1 MATVADL
8 TEINAAVDT
17 IITDG
22 GILHQVIHGAVGDPP
37 ITVESGQ
44 VNNLATALSLIMGG
58 GLTTDAVRT
67 LIADALHIEAIN
79 SLVLD
84 DDTGILSI
92 NYIDENGSN
101 DKSVDLSVFQ
111 NDDVTHAIV
120 MDDLNSTDLNTVI
133 TPGWYRVIAGNSNF
147 PPDGQRGALRVVSTG
162 TDALFRQ
169 DYYESDIAEPHHYTR
184 STLNA
189 GASWSPWKQALHTLT
204 IGTANQV
211 LTSTGSGYGWADPG
225 PGTTYSAGSGLDL
238 EGTQFSLEEASDT
251 NVGGIELATDAEAAD
266 GTDNRRAIT
275 PAVLKSVTDALP
287 EVITYTPGEAI
298 DIAGGVISVESAS
311 TSNRGSVQL
320 ASNIQTQFGVI
331 TVRAVTPAGLKS
343 VIEQLLLVPEGGTA
357 LQVLTKGSGDTFSWQ
372 DASGGGGGLTQQEV
386 QVLIAAAGHAN
397 NLTAS
402 YSTSTGQ
409 LTLTLTLDDNT
420 VRTENVLIPR
430 YGVSGTG
437 IALTG
442 NIFSLVGA
450 TENSAGA
457 VFLATEA
464 HVLEGT
470 NASDAVTSAT
480 LQAKINALPF
490 IAYTEGD
497 GINIINGVISGE
509 QANTNNR
516 GVVQLAN
523 NPTTIS
529 GTSNSTAVTPSGL
542 NSVIDLIRQVPTGGT
557 ALQVLT
563 KGSESTFSWQDA
575 PSSGGGGLTQDQVQ
589 VLIAAAGHANNL
601 TASYSTS
608 TGQLTL
614 TLSLDDNTS
623 RIENVLIPRYLAG
636 VGLDLNSQT
645 FSLESATTSSVGGV
659 ELATNAETNTGT
671 DATKAVTPAAL
682 KSVTDALP
690 TGTTYTEGAGI
701 NINGTEISAEIATEI
716 NSGSVEL
723 ANNAE
728 TATGTDFGKAVT
740 PKGLKSVTDQI
751 KEVPDGG
758 TENQIIIKGSGD
770 TYDWGDAAAGSG
782 GGGSSAVRVTHL
794 DTTNTTAWSNVET
807 TRREFTL
814 TTPLSN
820 DSGKLLFRGKK
831 GSTIYWEA
839 ELDNQGFYG
848 RAASDT
854 RAATLKIASST
865 SISGFGHT
873 TVYTYRTSSDSTIKF
888 SSRHGANI
896 MPSDSEL
903 EIIFIPDGGSG
914 SGDGSGTTYTEGDGI
929 NINGTVI
936 SAETAT
942 TSNVG
947 GVELATNA
955 ETNTG
960 TDATKAVTPAAL
972 KSVTDAL
979 PTGTTYSAGE
989 GIDLNGTIISV
1000 EAASTLNRGSVFIAT
1015 PNNTR
1020 DGDNATLAV
1029 SPVGLKA
1036 VLDELK
1042 EVPDGGTEDQVLTK
1056 GSGDTYAWGD
1066 AASGGGFATEDL
1078 FEGAVDVA
1086 SAREW
1091 IGTGYTVPADERTGY
1106 WLINFGE
1113 SSTATNESGAW
1124 VWVDVEQLFAKVAG
1138 VSGEASDA
1146 ATQLLFQASLGAGNT
1161 AELGHTTTGEI
1172 LFTTSNASADALPLT
1187 IRKVVAGSGGG
1198 GSTEL
1203 YNFYILHD
1211 SSEDAR
1217 AGTFPE
1223 TEITNSFHAFMNFTQ
1238 SADGQIISPLNAA
1251 LAPTVQ
1257 ATGGQFVFENIE
1269 NITSDGSVV
1278 LHSGVPVS
1286 IKSSGGIHL
1295 NVTDPGTGEAFAQIA
1310 RIVLLN
1316 GVEISRET
1324 TGTYQVRANSVYV
1337 PFDHLSYSYIPPE
1350 DQPYNGS
1357 RVQFVLDLTNQHN
1370 INIGTTAISYWVAPG
1385 TRETITQLNPRVSGG
1400 SGSSETTSTASTYTE
1415 LTGDLDMDDIV
1426 TPGEYTY
1433 TRGTSTLTNGPRTG
1447 INDFGF
1453 EVIPAGDG
1461 DVRQWVI
1468 TTDLSIATYER
1479 SRRNGDW
1486 LGWRAVQYVPSGG
1499 TSTDGQVLTKT
1510 GPDSDDYGWEDLPTA
1525 DATPTTHPQLGE
1537 ATVSQVD
1544 DTFVA
1549 ANRLDPTTAITS
1561 LNDNDEVVFVFTT
1574 NDDQTAEAH
1583 NSSELRMNVARLI
1596 EMAEEGTDITT
1607 NTVFSSD
1614 TDALCGSINHYS
1626 NSNTIGTIRILVHPG
1641 RATLDDPI
1649 SFWFA
1654 VNNPTTVAAPINVK
1668 AHVVPLGSIGS
1679 GNAIAY
1685 TEGAGINISGTVVS
1699 AETATTTNLGSVELA
1714 NNAETSSGTNS
1725 TDAVTPASLKAHL
1738 DTLLAGVFRIDTIGS
1753 AHANVTQGLTW
1764 VGTGIN
1770 IPDTDDYRNVNW
1782 RVNFGT
1788 DASGKRSAIQYVID
1802 ASLLFVVS
1810 TSTAAASVTDANS
1823 IIFPDAV
1830 GVGSDAYIG
1839 ITSSGEILYSSN
1851 TLSADAL
1858 PLRLQR
1864 EAAILG

>member
-1 MATVADL
+1 
-8 TEINAAVDT
+8 
-17 IITDG
+17 
-22 GILHQVIHGAVGDPP
+22 
-37 ITVESGQ
+37 
-44 VNNLATALSLIMGG
+44 
-58 GLTTDAVRT
+58 
-67 LIADALHIEAIN
+67 
-79 SLVLD
+79 
-84 DDTGILSI
+84 
-92 NYIDENGSN
+92 
-101 DKSVDLSVFQ
+101 
-111 NDDVTHAIV
+111 

-204 IGTANQV
+204 IGTAAQV

-287 EVITYTPGEAI
+287 AVITYTPGEAI

-343 VIEQLLLVPEGGTA
+343 VLDQLLLVPEGGTA
-357 LQVLTKGSGDTFSWQ
+357 LQVLTKGSGSTFSWQ

-397 NLTAS
+397 NITAS

-430 YGVSGTG
+430 YTAGQGLDLNGEV
-437 IALTG
+437 
-442 NIFSLVGA
+442 FSLEFA
-450 TENSAGA
+450 SSANQGG
-457 VFLATEA
+457 VFLATEVE
-464 HVLEGT
+464 VLAGLDST
-470 NASDAVTSAT
+470 SVVTSAT

-728 TATGTDFGKAVT
+728 TATGEDFGKAVT

-831 GSTIYWEA
+831 GSAIYWEA

-854 RAATLKIASST
+854 RAATLKISSST

-1078 FEGAVDVA
+1078 VEVDIDILAAQQWV
-1086 SAREW
+1086 S
-1091 IGTGYTVPADERTGY
+1091 TGLTIAENDRTGY
-1106 WLINFGE
+1106 LILNFGI
-1113 SSTATNESGAW
+1113 SAGFVQGGW
-1124 VWVDVEQLFAKVAG
+1124 HWLDLVELFNK
-1138 VSGEASDA
+1138 EASEEGGPA
-1146 ATQLLFQASLGAGNT
+1146 LASRTLAYSEVVDNNSVV
-1161 AELGHTTTGEI
+1161 LIGHSASGEI
-1172 LFTTSNASADALPLT
+1172 LIATDDEDQDAMPLT

-1400 SGSSETTSTASTYTE
+1400 SGSSETTTTSTYTE

-1461 DVRQWVI
+1461 DLRQWVI

-1486 LGWRAVQYVPSGG
+1486 IGWRAVQYVPSGG

-1537 ATVSQVD
+1537 ATVSEVD

-1607 NTVFSSD
+1607 NTGFSSD
-1614 TDALCGSINHYS
+1614 TDALCGSINFYS
-1626 NSNTIGTIRILVHPG
+1626 NSVNIGTIRILVHPG

-1654 VNNPTTVAAPINVK
+1654 VNNPTTTAAPINVK

-1714 NNAETSSGTNS
+1714 NNSETSAGTNS
-1725 TDAVTPASLKAHL
+1725 TDAVTPASLKSHL

-1753 AHANVTQGLTW
+1753 AHANVTQGLKW

-1770 IPDTDDYRNVNW
+1770 IPNTDDYRAVNW

-1788 DASGKRSAIQYVID
+1788 DADGRRSALQYVID

-1810 TSTAAASVTDANS
+1810 TSTATASVTDANS